1 MINSSSSSLGR
12 SEETKTPT
20 KENSIFRP
28 TPKLTSI
35 DFTCLYPSSAS
46 KVAAAVSRSY
56 DSSSESSPLLRSF
69 SFPSISSLASPSA
82 KSKASK
88 KPNST
93 FGLVNGNDH
102 HLYIIESGGGA
113 DDGGGGAGG
122 TAASKS
128 SYFVTESLLQE
139 RVKFIKE
146 RMLLLVDLSGVTL
159 RSLQD
164 VNTVQQVLQ
173 ESIGSH
179 MRTILQTAQK
189 HRKDKNGK
197 LYFPATSSSSSLRQ
211 QQQYQM
217 DCFVCYDN
225 FTYYNSELW
234 SKFQNTMEYLQQQF
248 NFRTFEEFTC
258 RTQFEDH
265 IVETTNIMDSSHLAE
280 SHTFSRSL
288 SPPKS
293 TYFQPSSPNST
304 TTCSSSFG
312 NMTSYSMS
320 SVLPSPSESTA
331 QFDAAQQEPIVVKNV
346 IEYCLRYS
354 SPPTP
359 KSSNHIVDEK
369 NLKPADIYMIINEQ
383 FELYRILSKGTYG
396 TVYKGLDKVTGKNVA
411 VKELDLEMMDKI
423 GAIEFAQREVEIM
436 KIIKENPHPHIVHS
450 IEVIEE
456 YECVRNEHKP
466 PYTKTFVYIVTEFCE
481 NGALEN
487 PLEEHEQHNEA
498 DVQRYFVQMVMAI
511 DHMHNVL
518 SILHRDLT
526 LSNVCLDA
534 DRNVKIVDFGLS
546 DKFEKGKKYH
556 RLFVGNGAY
565 CCPELL
571 LKKCYAEEIDI
582 YALGVVLYKLLT
594 GFLPFKTAK
603 EKFEMSYYIPL
614 EEEEGISE
622 KTKYVIEHL
631 LEVNSA
637 NRWTLEDVMQSDWFL
652 DGYKKWITKK

>member
-56 DSSSESSPLLRSF
+56 DSSSSESSPLLRSF

-102 HLYIIESGGGA
+102 HLYIIEGTGGGA
-113 DDGGGGAGG
+113 DDGGGGGGGG

-312 NMTSYSMS
+312 NITSYSMS

-423 GAIEFAQREVEIM
+423 GAIEFAQRE
-436 KIIKENPHPHIVHS
+436 
-450 IEVIEE
+450 
-456 YECVRNEHKP
+456 
-466 PYTKTFVYIVTEFCE
+466 TFVYIVTEFCE

-487 PLEEHEQHNEA
+487 PLEEHEQHNED

-603 EKFEMSYYIPL
+603 EKFEMNYYIPL